1 MLVCG
6 NTASMVQE
14 SRYGRHFRVDGDRAT
29 HFGLFDCGPV
39 APTSTS
45 KSDGTSCC

>member
-6 NTASMVQE
+6 NTAAMVQQT
-14 SRYGRHFRVDGDRAT
+14 RYGRHFRVDGDRT
-29 HFGLFDCGPV
+29 RHFGLFDCGPV
-39 APTSTS
+39 SAVAPS